1 MCIFTTVM
9 MRKRLSILM
18 ILLANILILV
28 HVVIPHHHYNKEFVA
43 VVNMLNEDT
52 RDLFNHEYEHEH
64 HQNRDTDPAHHH
76 DCNKEDCMMNETVA
90 AAVLKIQTDD
100 GSEWTAMPQMD
111 KVDVQQIWLTAIALY
126 ETSFTLYNKEG
137 HVRQRTY
144 IASGHTDFLACSKGF
159 RAPPTC

>member
-28 HVVIPHHHYNKEFVA
+28 HVVIPHHHYNKVFVA

-76 DCNKEDCMMNETVA
+76 DCNKEDCMMNEAVA
-90 AAVLKIQTDD
+90 AAVLKGLASANGVEIDTSGSLGRREFKEKEYDRLADVIEQNMDMDAICGMLREAEVSEDD
-100 GSEWTAMPQMD
+100 
-111 KVDVQQIWLTAIALY
+111 
-126 ETSFTLYNKEG
+126 
-137 HVRQRTY
+137 
-144 IASGHTDFLACSKGF
+144 
-159 RAPPTC
+159 

>member
-52 RDLFNHEYEHEH
+52 RDLFKTEILTLHII
-64 HQNRDTDPAHHH
+64 
-76 DCNKEDCMMNETVA
+76 M
-90 AAVLKIQTDD
+90 
-100 GSEWTAMPQMD
+100 TAT
-111 KVDVQQIWLTAIALY
+111 KKTA
-126 ETSFTLYNKEG
+126 
-137 HVRQRTY
+137 
-144 IASGHTDFLACSKGF
+144 
-159 RAPPTC
+159 